1 MAVIG
6 RNWPAGYDNPTLEM
20 IASDLSGRYGFGQL
34 RADEVAYAARLRHVQ
49 PEDGRVPREALP
61 AIYFELRYVK
71 GLVKR

>member
-1 MAVIG
+1 MASIG
-6 RNWPAGYDNPTLEM
+6 RDWPADYDNPTLEM

-34 RADEVAYAARLRHVQ
+34 SAAEVAYAARLRHVE
-49 PEDGRVPREALP
+49 PKNGRVPREALD